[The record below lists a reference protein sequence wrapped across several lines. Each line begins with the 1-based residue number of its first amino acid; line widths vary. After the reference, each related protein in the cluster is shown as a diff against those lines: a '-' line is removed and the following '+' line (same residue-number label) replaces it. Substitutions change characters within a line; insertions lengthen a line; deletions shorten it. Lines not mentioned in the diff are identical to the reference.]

1 MNVIKLLVRNS
12 LIGALACKILMSKM
26 KVLHNSESGA
36 CYILGN
42 GSSLKNV
49 KLAHFSDLPA
59 IGCNLLCLHS
69 DIADL
74 NLKYYTF
81 LDPMKSMGKQNR
93 VFLGRFKEFIGSNP
107 NIKFFVSP
115 YDYIRIRNRNVS
127 YLAPLSNNWPG
138 NKDKNLALLLHR
150 SKKPISGSLR
160 AQILLAIYLGFDKL
174 ILVGHDYTLYPT
186 RSGHF
191 YENDIEEFIDLSE
204 WNKDFLNEIAK
215 LVDIESLGIG
225 SESKVVKYKEIPESK
240 RLSSNSNSKIPIS
253 KEDYFLLQRLNEDEG
268 IGFQL

>member
-1 MNVIKLLVRNS
+1 MNVFKSIVRNP
-12 LIGALACKILMSKM
+12 LIGALACKVLLPKM

-36 CYILGN
+36 CYIFGN

-49 KLAHFSDLPA
+49 ELAHFSDLPA

-69 DIADL
+69 DIRNL

-93 VFLGRFKEFIGSNP
+93 VFLNRFKDFIGRNP
-107 NIKFFVSP
+107 NIAFFVSP
-115 YDYIRIRNRNVS
+115 YDLLRIRNQNVS
-127 YLAPLSNNWPG
+127 YLAPLSDNWPG
-138 NKDKNLALLLHR
+138 NKNKDLALLLHR
-150 SKKPISGSLR
+150 SNNPLSGSLR

-191 YENDIEEFIDLSE
+191 YENDVEEFVDLSK

-225 SESKVVKYKEIPESK
+225 SESDVVRYKEIPESK

-253 KEDYFLLQRLNEDEG
+253 SEDYFLLQKLNEDKG